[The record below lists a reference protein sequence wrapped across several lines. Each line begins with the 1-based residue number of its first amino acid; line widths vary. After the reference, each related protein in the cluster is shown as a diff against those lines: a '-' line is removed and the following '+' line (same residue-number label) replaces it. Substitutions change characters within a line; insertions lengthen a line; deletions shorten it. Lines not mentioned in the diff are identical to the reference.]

1 MSASLSTQISASLVW
16 LFQDSQGLTT
26 IADSSRL
33 EYDAQLSDGSG
44 NNQANML
51 WHDVRTL
58 AAGAHE
64 DLVLS
69 SLTQSIFG
77 NAVTTDFAAIK
88 ALLIVNR
95 QATAGD
101 DLLVGGASTHPWG
114 APFGAAAHQ
123 VRVPADSCLLLVNSG
138 AGWGVSAASAD
149 QLRIANTGS
158 DSIDY
163 KVVLIGV
170 HV

>member
-1 MSASLSTQISASLVW
+1 MSATLSTQISASLVW
-16 LFQDSQGLTT
+16 LFQDAQGLTT

-44 NNQANML
+44 DSQANML

-58 AAGAHE
+58 AAAAHE

-69 SLTQSIFG
+69 SLAQTIFG
-77 NAVTTDFAAIK
+77 SAVTTDFVAIK
-88 ALLIVNR
+88 AVLIVNT
-95 QATAGD
+95 QATDGD
-101 DLLVGGASTHPWG
+101 DLLVGGAPTHPWS
-114 APFGAAAHQ
+114 APFGAAGHQ

-138 AGWGVSAASAD
+138 AGWAVSAGSAD
-149 QLRIANTGS
+149 QLRVANTGS
-158 DSIDY
+158 DAIDY
-163 KVVLIGV
+163 KIVLIGA